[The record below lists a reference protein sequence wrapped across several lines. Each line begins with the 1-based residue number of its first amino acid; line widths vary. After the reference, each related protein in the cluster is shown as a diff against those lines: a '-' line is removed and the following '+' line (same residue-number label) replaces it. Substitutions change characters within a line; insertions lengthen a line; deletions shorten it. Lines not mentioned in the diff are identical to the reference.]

1 MTYLVSGSMTPRRS
15 VAFLAVTLLL
25 AAGLWVGQR
34 VFNSTPPAPLDGMIL
49 LSRVQPAFLAPEE
62 LRRLVILYEE
72 RISEFTTPSDYL
84 SLGGLYM
91 EQARTTGDL
100 ERFLAAEAAF
110 EQAAR
115 LQPEDLAGRIGVA
128 RARLALHRFE
138 EARNTIDEVLA
149 TAPERPDALVVS
161 GDISLAVGD
170 LAAARSAFAAVD
182 AQVPESP
189 AVQVRMAQLTWLVGD
204 HQRAFDLAA
213 AAVAGSEALVP
224 RGRAWYESFA
234 GSIAFDVGRLD
245 DARRL
250 AELAAQHDPDAVLTS
265 LTLGRVDAAEGD
277 LDGALALF
285 RRAADRI
292 PEPATLAMLGDLHL
306 LRGETEEAQVQYDTA
321 LAIVGLGQAQG
332 AVYDRQA
339 VYFLADHGLEP
350 DLAVTLSQNELQL
363 RSDPL
368 AFDAHAWALYSAGL
382 FEDAR
387 RFSDQA
393 LEDGFRSAPALF
405 HAGMISVAL
414 GDDARAEREL
424 RAALAINDRF
434 HPLQAIDARRELDR
448 LTG

>member
-100 ERFLAAEAAF
+100 ERLLAAEAAF

-189 AVQVRMAQLTWLVGD
+189 AVQVRMAQLTWLEGD

-368 AFDAHAWALYSAGL
+368 AFDAHA
-382 FEDAR
+382 
-387 RFSDQA
+387 
-393 LEDGFRSAPALF
+393 
-405 HAGMISVAL
+405 
-414 GDDARAEREL
+414 
-424 RAALAINDRF
+424 
-434 HPLQAIDARRELDR
+434 
-448 LTG
+448 